1 MNFLDWQKSRL
12 VILRCCSFT
21 ILVALIL
28 LLTKNNKYS
37 FPQEEI
43 SQKWELIKTE
53 KINGEDL
60 EGRKY
65 QSGKKHNLVI
75 EIYHIPNNK
84 RGNLDIVNKYLEI
97 ESGLKSFTM
106 LEGENIG
113 HYGLF
118 SEGNKTYLT
127 TCIHSQGK
135 IAFTYQQFAQLA
147 NYKLSDRLLPW
158 IFGLS
163 DLRDWSCLWV
173 NMSMS
178 LDNITP
184 EEAAILLEKQLFDL
198 ISQMKFNR

>member
-21 ILVALIL
+21 ILVALIF

-37 FPQEEI
+37 FPLEQI

-53 KINGEDL
+53 KINGGDL

-65 QSGKKHNLVI
+65 QPGTNHNLVI

-84 RGNLDIVNKYLEI
+84 IGNLGIINKYLE
-97 ESGLKSFTM
+97 LKSDLKNFTI
-106 LEGENIG
+106 LESKNIG
-113 HYGLF
+113 HYGVF

-127 TCIHSQGK
+127 TCIHSHGK
-135 IAFTYQQFAQLA
+135 MAFTYQQFAQLA

-184 EEAAILLEKQLFDL
+184 KEATHMLEKQLFDL
-198 ISQMKFNR
+198 IAQMKSNE